1 MTREEYNNLTDE
13 QRYSYILE
21 LEEEK
26 KVSEKALE
34 KVLSY
39 YEKDDDPFI
48 SLTEVHDGARY
59 STDIMIRISDI
70 IKAEENIQRRT
81 IITTKEISGGYNK
94 QYTVK
99 DSLNGIMKRIAY
111 LKNESRNDIE

>member
-26 KVSEKALE
+26 KVSDKALE

-39 YEKDDDPFI
+39 YKKNDNEFI
-48 SLTEVHDGARY
+48 QLTQVYDSSYQTEL
-59 STDIMIRISDI
+59 ILRISDI
-70 IKAEENIQRRT
+70 LRAQETVENKT
-81 IITTKEISGGYNK
+81 IITTKEIEVGRNK
-94 QYTVK
+94 RYTVK
-99 DSLNGIMKRIAY
+99 GTIDEIMMKINLVKDR
-111 LKNESRNDIE
+111 SRNNIS